1 MNKISGVFPVL
12 AVPFNNNGSLDL
24 DSIPKL
30 VELCINN
37 KVDGVVIFGLASE
50 LYKLNDSERI
60 QILEKVISSVNS
72 RVPVIVG
79 TEHSGTLAAVSR
91 SIEAEKLGAS
101 ALMLY
106 PPTFIKPDD
115 DNVLSYFKA
124 VSSAVEIPIIIQD
137 APAWTGVPLPIS
149 LLSRIIKQQPN
160 VCYIKLESP
169 PIGEK
174 AKLLKSEGFK
184 IIAGYGAIHLMED
197 LTAGIDGFMPG
208 CGFPGVF
215 VEINDLFK
223 SGNIQKARTLYQLV
237 LPLLTFQLTS
247 LDTFIEIQKLLLKHL
262 QIFSTAYCREPHV
275 PLSSDRIDYLN
286 LLLAQ
291 IGLKELG
298 VRKFDERK
306 T

>member
-1 MNKISGVFPVL
+1 MNEISGVLPVL
-12 AVPFNNNGSLDL
+12 AVPFNKDGSLDL
-24 DSIPKL
+24 ESIPRL
-30 VELCINN
+30 VEHCINN
-37 KVDGVVIFGLASE
+37 KANGVVIFGLASE
-50 LYKLNDSERI
+50 LYKLNDNERI

-79 TEHSGTLAAVSR
+79 TEHSGTSAAVAR

-106 PPTFIKPDD
+106 PPTFIKPDEA
-115 DNVLSYFKA
+115 NVLSYFKA
-124 VSSAVEIPIIIQD
+124 VGSAVEIPIIVQD
-137 APAWTGVPLPIS
+137 APAWTGVPLPVS
-149 LLSRIIKQQPN
+149 LLSRIIKEQPN

-169 PIGEK
+169 PIGDK

-197 LTAGIDGFMPG
+197 LTAGVDGFMPG
-208 CGFPGVF
+208 CSLPGIF

-223 SGNIQKARTLYQLV
+223 SGNVEKARTLYQLV

-262 QIFSTAYCREPHV
+262 QIFSTSYCREPHI
-275 PLSSDRIDYLN
+275 PISSDRIEYLN
-286 LLLAQ
+286 ALLAQ
-291 IGLKELG
+291 IGLKELEG
-298 VRKFDERK
+298 VRV
-306 T
+306 

>member
-1 MNKISGVFPVL
+1 MNEISGVLPVL
-12 AVPFNNNGSLDL
+12 AVPFNRDGSLDL

-30 VELCINN
+30 VEHCISN
-37 KVDGVVIFGLASE
+37 KANGVVIFGLASE

-79 TEHSGTLAAVSR
+79 TEHSGTLAAVAR

-106 PPTFIKPDD
+106 PPTFIKPDEA
-115 DNVLSYFKA
+115 NVLSYFKA
-124 VSSAVEIPIIIQD
+124 VGSAVKIPIIIQD
-137 APAWTGVPLPIS
+137 APAWTGVPLPVS
-149 LLSRIIKQQPN
+149 LLSRIIKEQPN

-169 PIGEK
+169 PIGDK
-174 AKLLKSEGFK
+174 AKILKSEGFK

-208 CGFPGVF
+208 CSLPGIF

-223 SGNIQKARTLYQLV
+223 SGNVEKARTLYQIV

-247 LDTFIEIQKLLLKHL
+247 LDTFIEIQKLLLKRL
-262 QIFSTAYCREPHV
+262 QIFSTSYCREPHI
-275 PLSSDRIDYLN
+275 PISSDRIDYLN
-286 LLLAQ
+286 LLLAE
-291 IGLKELG
+291 IGLRELEG
-298 VRKFDERK
+298 VRV
-306 T
+306 

>member
-1 MNKISGVFPVL
+1 MNEISGVLPVL
-12 AVPFNNNGSLDL
+12 AVPFNKDGSLDL

-30 VELCINN
+30 VEHCISN
-37 KVDGVVIFGLASE
+37 KANGVVIFGLASE

-79 TEHSGTLAAVSR
+79 TEHSGTLAAVAR

-106 PPTFIKPDD
+106 PPTFIKPDEA
-115 DNVLSYFKA
+115 NVLSYFKA
-124 VSSAVEIPIIIQD
+124 VGSAVKIPIIIQD
-137 APAWTGVPLPIS
+137 APAWTGVPLPVS
-149 LLSRIIKQQPN
+149 LLSRIIKEQSN

-169 PIGEK
+169 PIGDK

-208 CGFPGVF
+208 CSLPGIF

-223 SGNIQKARTLYQLV
+223 SGNIEKARTLYQLV

-247 LDTFIEIQKLLLKHL
+247 LDTFIEIQKLLLKQL
-262 QIFSTAYCREPHV
+262 QIFSTSYCREPHI
-275 PLSSDRIDYLN
+275 PISSDRIDYLN
-286 LLLAQ
+286 LLLAE
-291 IGLKELG
+291 IGLKELEG
-298 VRKFDERK
+298 VRV
-306 T
+306 

>member
-1 MNKISGVFPVL
+1 MNEISGVLPVL
-12 AVPFNNNGSLDL
+12 AVPFSKDGSLDL

-30 VELCINN
+30 VEHCISN
-37 KVDGVVIFGLASE
+37 KANGVVIFGLASE

-79 TEHSGTLAAVSR
+79 TEHSGTLAAVAR

-106 PPTFIKPDD
+106 PPTFIKPDEA
-115 DNVLSYFKA
+115 NVLSYFKA
-124 VSSAVEIPIIIQD
+124 VGSAVKIPIIIQD
-137 APAWTGVPLPIS
+137 APAWTGVALPVS
-149 LLSRIIKQQPN
+149 LLSRIIKEQPN

-169 PIGEK
+169 PIGDK

-208 CGFPGVF
+208 CSLPGIF

-223 SGNIQKARTLYQLV
+223 SGNIEKARTLYQLV

-247 LDTFIEIQKLLLKHL
+247 LDTFIEIQKLLLKQL
-262 QIFSTAYCREPHV
+262 QIFSTSYCREPHI
-275 PLSSDRIDYLN
+275 PISSDRIDYLN
-286 LLLAQ
+286 LLLAE
-291 IGLKELG
+291 IGLKELEG
-298 VRKFDERK
+298 VRV
-306 T
+306 

>member
-1 MNKISGVFPVL
+1 MNEISGVLPVL
-12 AVPFNNNGSLDL
+12 AVPFNKDGSLDL

-30 VELCINN
+30 VEHCINN
-37 KVDGVVIFGLASE
+37 KANGVVIFGLASE

-79 TEHSGTLAAVSR
+79 TEHSGTLAAVAR

-106 PPTFIKPDD
+106 PPTFIKPDEA
-115 DNVLSYFKA
+115 NVLSYFKA
-124 VSSAVEIPIIIQD
+124 VGSAVKIPIIIQD
-137 APAWTGVPLPIS
+137 APAWTGVPLPVS
-149 LLSRIIKQQPN
+149 LLSRIIKEQSN

-169 PIGEK
+169 PIGDK

-208 CGFPGVF
+208 CSLPGIF

-223 SGNIQKARTLYQLV
+223 SGNVEKARTLYQLV

-262 QIFSTAYCREPHV
+262 QIFSTSYCREPHI
-275 PLSSDRIDYLN
+275 PISSERIDYLN
-286 LLLAQ
+286 LLLAE
-291 IGLKELG
+291 IGLKELEG
-298 VRKFDERK
+298 VRV
-306 T
+306 

>member
-1 MNKISGVFPVL
+1 MNEISGVLPVL
-12 AVPFNNNGSLDL
+12 AVPFNKDGSLDL
-24 DSIPKL
+24 ESIPRL
-30 VELCINN
+30 VEHCINN
-37 KVDGVVIFGLASE
+37 KANGVVIFGLASE

-79 TEHSGTLAAVSR
+79 TEHSGTLAAVAR

-106 PPTFIKPDD
+106 PPTFIKPDEA
-115 DNVLSYFKA
+115 NVLSYFKA
-124 VSSAVEIPIIIQD
+124 VGSAVKIPIIVQD
-137 APAWTGVPLPIS
+137 APAWTGVPLPVS
-149 LLSRIIKQQPN
+149 LLSRIIKEQPN

-169 PIGEK
+169 PIGDK

-197 LTAGIDGFMPG
+197 LTVGVDGFMPG
-208 CGFPGVF
+208 CSLPGIF

-223 SGNIQKARTLYQLV
+223 SGNVEKARTLYQLV

-262 QIFSTAYCREPHV
+262 QIFSTSYCREPHI
-275 PLSSDRIDYLN
+275 PISSERIEYLN
-286 LLLAQ
+286 VLLAQ
-291 IGLKELG
+291 IGLKELEG
-298 VRKFDERK
+298 VRV
-306 T
+306 

>member
-1 MNKISGVFPVL
+1 MNEISGVLPVL
-12 AVPFNNNGSLDL
+12 AVPFNRDGSLDL

-30 VELCINN
+30 VEHCISN
-37 KVDGVVIFGLASE
+37 KANGVVIFGLASE

-79 TEHSGTLAAVSR
+79 TEHSGTLAAVAR

-106 PPTFIKPDD
+106 PPTFIKPDEA
-115 DNVLSYFKA
+115 NVLSYFKA
-124 VSSAVEIPIIIQD
+124 VGSAVKIPIIIQD
-137 APAWTGVPLPIS
+137 APAWTGVPLPVS
-149 LLSRIIKQQPN
+149 LLSRIIKEQPN

-169 PIGEK
+169 PIGDK
-174 AKLLKSEGFK
+174 AKILKSEGFK

-197 LTAGIDGFMPG
+197 LTAGIDGFMSGCSLPG
-208 CGFPGVF
+208 IF

-223 SGNIQKARTLYQLV
+223 SGNVEKARTLYQIV

-262 QIFSTAYCREPHV
+262 QIFSTSYCREPHI
-275 PLSSDRIDYLN
+275 PISSDRIDYLN
-286 LLLAQ
+286 LLLAE
-291 IGLKELG
+291 IGLKELEG
-298 VRKFDERK
+298 VRV
-306 T
+306 

>member
-1 MNKISGVFPVL
+1 MNKISGVLPVL
-12 AVPFNNNGSLDL
+12 AVPFNKDGSLDL

-30 VELCINN
+30 VEHCISN
-37 KVDGVVIFGLASE
+37 KANGVVIFGLASE

-79 TEHSGTLAAVSR
+79 TEHSGTLAAVAR

-106 PPTFIKPDD
+106 PPTFIKPDEA
-115 DNVLSYFKA
+115 NVLSYFKA
-124 VSSAVEIPIIIQD
+124 VGSAVKIPIIIQD
-137 APAWTGVPLPIS
+137 APAWTGVPLPVS
-149 LLSRIIKQQPN
+149 LLSRIIKEQPN

-169 PIGEK
+169 PIGDK

-208 CGFPGVF
+208 CSLPGIF
-215 VEINDLFK
+215 VEINNLFK
-223 SGNIQKARTLYQLV
+223 SGNVEKARTLYQLV

-262 QIFSTAYCREPHV
+262 QIFSTSYCREPHV
-275 PLSSDRIDYLN
+275 PISSERIDYLN
-286 LLLAQ
+286 LLLAE
-291 IGLKELG
+291 IGLKELEG
-298 VRKFDERK
+298 VRV
-306 T
+306 

>member
-1 MNKISGVFPVL
+1 MNEISGVLPVL
-12 AVPFNNNGSLDL
+12 AVPFNKDGSLDL
-24 DSIPKL
+24 ESIPRL
-30 VELCINN
+30 VEHCINN
-37 KVDGVVIFGLASE
+37 KANGVVIFGLASE

-60 QILEKVISSVNS
+60 QILQKVISSVNS

-79 TEHSGTLAAVSR
+79 TEHSGTSAAVER

-106 PPTFIKPDD
+106 PPTFIKPDEA
-115 DNVLSYFKA
+115 NVLSYFKA
-124 VSSAVEIPIIIQD
+124 VGSAVKIPIIVQD
-137 APAWTGVPLPIS
+137 APAWTGVPLPVA
-149 LLSRIIKQQPN
+149 LLSRIIKEQPN

-169 PIGEK
+169 PIGDK

-208 CGFPGVF
+208 CSLPGIF
-215 VEINDLFK
+215 VEINDLFN
-223 SGNIQKARTLYQLV
+223 SGNVEKARTLYQLV

-262 QIFSTAYCREPHV
+262 QIFSTSYCREPHI
-275 PLSSDRIDYLN
+275 PISSERIKYLN
-286 LLLAQ
+286 VLLAE
-291 IGLKELG
+291 IGLKELEG
-298 VRKFDERK
+298 VRV
-306 T
+306 

>member
-1 MNKISGVFPVL
+1 MNEISGVLPVL
-12 AVPFNNNGSLDL
+12 AVPFNRDGSLDL

-30 VELCINN
+30 VEHCINN
-37 KVDGVVIFGLASE
+37 KATGVVIFGLASE

-79 TEHSGTLAAVSR
+79 TEHSGTLAAVAR

-106 PPTFIKPDD
+106 PPTFIKPDEA
-115 DNVLSYFKA
+115 NVLSYFKE
-124 VSSAVEIPIIIQD
+124 VGSAVKIPIIIQD
-137 APAWTGVPLPIS
+137 APAWTGVPLPVS
-149 LLSRIIKQQPN
+149 LLSRIIKEQPN
-160 VCYIKLESP
+160 VCCIKLESP
-169 PIGEK
+169 PIGDK

-208 CGFPGVF
+208 CSLPGIF

-223 SGNIQKARTLYQLV
+223 SGNIEKARTLYQLV

-262 QIFSTAYCREPHV
+262 QIFSTSYCREPHI
-275 PLSSDRIDYLN
+275 PISSERIDYLN
-286 LLLAQ
+286 LLLAE
-291 IGLKELG
+291 IGLKDLEG
-298 VRKFDERK
+298 VRV
-306 T
+306 

>member
-1 MNKISGVFPVL
+1 MNEISGVLPVL
-12 AVPFNNNGSLDL
+12 AVPFNRDGSLDL

-30 VELCINN
+30 VEHCISN
-37 KVDGVVIFGLASE
+37 KANGVVIFGLASG

-79 TEHSGTLAAVSR
+79 TEHSGTLAAVAR

-106 PPTFIKPDD
+106 PPTFIKPDEA
-115 DNVLSYFKA
+115 NVLSYFKA
-124 VSSAVEIPIIIQD
+124 VGSAVKIPIIIQD
-137 APAWTGVPLPIS
+137 APAWTGVPLPVS
-149 LLSRIIKQQPN
+149 LLSRIIKEQPN

-169 PIGEK
+169 PIGDK
-174 AKLLKSEGFK
+174 AKILKSEGFK

-208 CGFPGVF
+208 CSLPGIF

-223 SGNIQKARTLYQLV
+223 SGNVEKARTLYQIV

-262 QIFSTAYCREPHV
+262 QIFSTSYCREPHI
-275 PLSSDRIDYLN
+275 PISSDRIDYLN
-286 LLLAQ
+286 LLLAE
-291 IGLKELG
+291 IGLKELEG
-298 VRKFDERK
+298 VRV
-306 T
+306 

>member
-1 MNKISGVFPVL
+1 MNEISGVLPVL
-12 AVPFNNNGSLDL
+12 AVPFNRDGSLDL

-30 VELCINN
+30 VEHCISN
-37 KVDGVVIFGLASE
+37 KANVVVIFGLASE

-79 TEHSGTLAAVSR
+79 TEHSGTLAAVAR

-106 PPTFIKPDD
+106 PPTFIKPDEA
-115 DNVLSYFKA
+115 NVLSYFKA
-124 VSSAVEIPIIIQD
+124 VGSAVKIPIIIQD
-137 APAWTGVPLPIS
+137 APAWTGVPLPVS
-149 LLSRIIKQQPN
+149 LLSRIIKEQPN

-169 PIGEK
+169 PIGDK
-174 AKLLKSEGFK
+174 AKILKSEGFK

-208 CGFPGVF
+208 CSLPGIF

-223 SGNIQKARTLYQLV
+223 SGNVEKARTLYQIV

-262 QIFSTAYCREPHV
+262 QIFSTSYCREPHI
-275 PLSSDRIDYLN
+275 PISSDRIDYLN
-286 LLLAQ
+286 LLLAE
-291 IGLKELG
+291 IGLKELEG
-298 VRKFDERK
+298 VRV
-306 T
+306 

>member
-1 MNKISGVFPVL
+1 MNEISGVLPVL
-12 AVPFNNNGSLDL
+12 AVPFNKDGSLDL

-30 VELCINN
+30 VEHCISN
-37 KVDGVVIFGLASE
+37 KANGVVIFGLASE

-79 TEHSGTLAAVSR
+79 TEHSGTLAAVAR

-106 PPTFIKPDD
+106 PPTFIKPDEA
-115 DNVLSYFKA
+115 NVLSYFKA
-124 VSSAVEIPIIIQD
+124 VGSAVKIPIIIQD
-137 APAWTGVPLPIS
+137 APAWTGVALPVS
-149 LLSRIIKQQPN
+149 LLSRIIKEQPN

-169 PIGEK
+169 PIGDK

-208 CGFPGVF
+208 CSLPGIF

-223 SGNIQKARTLYQLV
+223 SGNIEKARTLYQLV

-247 LDTFIEIQKLLLKHL
+247 LDTFIEIQKLLLKQL
-262 QIFSTAYCREPHV
+262 QIFSTSYCREPHI
-275 PLSSDRIDYLN
+275 PISSDRIDYLN
-286 LLLAQ
+286 LLLAE
-291 IGLKELG
+291 IGLKELEG
-298 VRKFDERK
+298 VRV
-306 T
+306 

>member
-1 MNKISGVFPVL
+1 MNEISGVLPVL
-12 AVPFNNNGSLDL
+12 AVPFNKDGSLDL
-24 DSIPKL
+24 ESIPRL
-30 VELCINN
+30 VEHCINN
-37 KVDGVVIFGLASE
+37 KANGVVIFGLASE

-79 TEHSGTLAAVSR
+79 TEHSGTVAAVAR

-106 PPTFIKPDD
+106 PPTFIKPDEA
-115 DNVLSYFKA
+115 NVLSYFKA
-124 VSSAVEIPIIIQD
+124 VGSAVKIPIIIQD
-137 APAWTGVPLPIS
+137 APAWTGVPLPVS
-149 LLSRIIKQQPN
+149 LLSRIIREQPN

-169 PIGEK
+169 PIGDK

-208 CGFPGVF
+208 CSLPGIF

-223 SGNIQKARTLYQLV
+223 SGNVEKARTLYQIV

-247 LDTFIEIQKLLLKHL
+247 LDTFIEIQKLVLKHL
-262 QIFSTAYCREPHV
+262 QIFSTSYCREPHI
-275 PLSSDRIDYLN
+275 PISSERIDYLN
-286 LLLAQ
+286 LLLAE
-291 IGLKELG
+291 IGLKELEG
-298 VRKFDERK
+298 VRV
-306 T
+306 

>member
-1 MNKISGVFPVL
+1 MNEISGVLPVL
-12 AVPFNNNGSLDL
+12 AVPFNKDGSLDL
-24 DSIPKL
+24 ESIPRL
-30 VELCINN
+30 VEHCINN
-37 KVDGVVIFGLASE
+37 KANGVVIFGLASE

-79 TEHSGTLAAVSR
+79 TEHSGTSAAVAR

-106 PPTFIKPDD
+106 PPTFIKPDEA
-115 DNVLSYFKA
+115 NVLSYFKA
-124 VSSAVEIPIIIQD
+124 VGSAVKIPIIVQD
-137 APAWTGVPLPIS
+137 APAWTGVPLPVA
-149 LLSRIIKQQPN
+149 LLSRIIKEQPN

-169 PIGEK
+169 PIGDK

-208 CGFPGVF
+208 CSLPGIF
-215 VEINDLFK
+215 VEINDLFN
-223 SGNIQKARTLYQLV
+223 SGNVEKARTLYQLV

-262 QIFSTAYCREPHV
+262 QIFSTSYCREPHI
-275 PLSSDRIDYLN
+275 PISSERIKYLN
-286 LLLAQ
+286 VLLAE
-291 IGLKELG
+291 IGLKELEG
-298 VRKFDERK
+298 VRV
-306 T
+306 

>member
-1 MNKISGVFPVL
+1 MNEISGVLPVL
-12 AVPFNNNGSLDL
+12 AVPFNRDGSLDL

-30 VELCINN
+30 VEHCISN
-37 KVDGVVIFGLASE
+37 KANGVVIFGLASE

-79 TEHSGTLAAVSR
+79 TEHSGTLAAVAR

-106 PPTFIKPDD
+106 PPTFIKPDEA
-115 DNVLSYFKA
+115 NVLSYFKA
-124 VSSAVEIPIIIQD
+124 VGSAVKIPIIIQY
-137 APAWTGVPLPIS
+137 APAWTGVPLPVS
-149 LLSRIIKQQPN
+149 LLSRIIKEQPN

-169 PIGEK
+169 PIGDK
-174 AKLLKSEGFK
+174 AKILKSEGFK

-208 CGFPGVF
+208 CSLPGIF

-223 SGNIQKARTLYQLV
+223 SGNVEKARTLYQIV

-262 QIFSTAYCREPHV
+262 QIFSTSYCREPHI
-275 PLSSDRIDYLN
+275 PISSDRIDYLN
-286 LLLAQ
+286 LLLAE
-291 IGLKELG
+291 IGLKELEG
-298 VRKFDERK
+298 VRV
-306 T
+306 

>member
-1 MNKISGVFPVL
+1 MNEISGVLPVL
-12 AVPFNNNGSLDL
+12 AVPFKRDGSLDL

-30 VELCINN
+30 VEHCISN
-37 KVDGVVIFGLASE
+37 KANGVVIFGLASE

-79 TEHSGTLAAVSR
+79 TEHSGTLAAVAR

-106 PPTFIKPDD
+106 PPTFIKPDEA
-115 DNVLSYFKA
+115 NVLSYFKA
-124 VSSAVEIPIIIQD
+124 VGSAVKIPIIIQD
-137 APAWTGVPLPIS
+137 APAWTGVPLPVS
-149 LLSRIIKQQPN
+149 LLSRIIKEQPN

-169 PIGEK
+169 PIGDK

-208 CGFPGVF
+208 CSLPGIF

-223 SGNIQKARTLYQLV
+223 SGNVEKARTLYQLV

-262 QIFSTAYCREPHV
+262 QIFSTSYCREPHI
-275 PLSSDRIDYLN
+275 PISSERIDYLN
-286 LLLAQ
+286 LLLAE
-291 IGLKELG
+291 IGLKELEG
-298 VRKFDERK
+298 VRV
-306 T
+306 

>member
-1 MNKISGVFPVL
+1 MNEISGVLPVL
-12 AVPFNNNGSLDL
+12 AVPFNKDGSLDL
-24 DSIPKL
+24 ESIPRL
-30 VELCINN
+30 VEHCINN
-37 KVDGVVIFGLASE
+37 KANGVVIFGLASE

-79 TEHSGTLAAVSR
+79 TEHSGTVAAVAR

-106 PPTFIKPDD
+106 PPTFIKPDEA
-115 DNVLSYFKA
+115 NVLSYFKA
-124 VSSAVEIPIIIQD
+124 VGSAVKIPIIIQD
-137 APAWTGVPLPIS
+137 APAWTGVPLPVS
-149 LLSRIIKQQPN
+149 LLSRIIKEQPN

-169 PIGEK
+169 PIGDK

-208 CGFPGVF
+208 CSLPGIF

-223 SGNIQKARTLYQLV
+223 SGNVEKARTLYQIV

-262 QIFSTAYCREPHV
+262 QIFSTSYCREPHI
-275 PLSSDRIDYLN
+275 PISTERIDYLN
-286 LLLAQ
+286 VLLAE
-291 IGLKELG
+291 IGLKELEG
-298 VRKFDERK
+298 VRV
-306 T
+306 

>member
-1 MNKISGVFPVL
+1 MNEISGVLPVL
-12 AVPFNNNGSLDL
+12 AVPFNRDGSLDL

-30 VELCINN
+30 VEHCISN
-37 KVDGVVIFGLASE
+37 KANGVVIFGLASE

-79 TEHSGTLAAVSR
+79 TEHSGTLAAVAR

-106 PPTFIKPDD
+106 PPTFIKPDEA
-115 DNVLSYFKA
+115 NVLSYFKA
-124 VSSAVEIPIIIQD
+124 VGSAVKIPIIIQD
-137 APAWTGVPLPIS
+137 APAWTGVPLPVS
-149 LLSRIIKQQPN
+149 LLSRIIKEHPN

-169 PIGEK
+169 PIGDK
-174 AKLLKSEGFK
+174 AKILKSEGFK

-197 LTAGIDGFMPG
+197 LTAWIDGFMPG
-208 CGFPGVF
+208 CSLPGIF

-223 SGNIQKARTLYQLV
+223 SGNVEKARTLYQIV

-262 QIFSTAYCREPHV
+262 QIFSTSYCREPHI
-275 PLSSDRIDYLN
+275 PISSDRIDYLN
-286 LLLAQ
+286 LLLAE
-291 IGLKELG
+291 IGLKELEG
-298 VRKFDERK
+298 VRV
-306 T
+306 

>member
-1 MNKISGVFPVL
+1 MNEISGVLPVL
-12 AVPFNNNGSLDL
+12 AVPFNKDGSLDL

-30 VELCINN
+30 VEHCINN
-37 KVDGVVIFGLASE
+37 KANGVVIFGLASE
-50 LYKLNDSERI
+50 LYKINDSERI

-79 TEHSGTLAAVSR
+79 TEHSGTLAAVAR
-91 SIEAEKLGAS
+91 SIEAEKFGAS

-106 PPTFIKPDD
+106 PPTFIKPDEA
-115 DNVLSYFKA
+115 NVLSYFKE
-124 VSSAVEIPIIIQD
+124 VGSAVKIPIIIQD
-137 APAWTGVPLPIS
+137 APAWTGVPLPVS
-149 LLSRIIKQQPN
+149 LLSRIIKEQPN

-169 PIGEK
+169 PIGDK

-208 CGFPGVF
+208 CSLPGIF

-223 SGNIQKARTLYQLV
+223 SGNIEKARTLYQLV

-262 QIFSTAYCREPHV
+262 QIFSTSYCREPHI
-275 PLSSDRIDYLN
+275 PISSERIDYLN
-286 LLLAQ
+286 LLLAE
-291 IGLKELG
+291 IGLKELEG
-298 VRKFDERK
+298 VRV
-306 T
+306 

>member
-1 MNKISGVFPVL
+1 MNEISGVLPVL
-12 AVPFNNNGSLDL
+12 AVPFNRDGSLDL

-30 VELCINN
+30 VEHCINN
-37 KVDGVVIFGLASE
+37 KANGVVIFGLASE

-79 TEHSGTLAAVSR
+79 TEHSGTLAAVAR

-106 PPTFIKPDD
+106 PPTFIKPDEA
-115 DNVLSYFKA
+115 NVLSYFKE
-124 VSSAVEIPIIIQD
+124 VGSAVKIPIIIQD
-137 APAWTGVPLPIS
+137 APAWTGVPLPVS
-149 LLSRIIKQQPN
+149 LLSRIIKEQPN

-169 PIGEK
+169 PIGDK

-208 CGFPGVF
+208 CSLPGIF

-223 SGNIQKARTLYQLV
+223 SGNVEKARTLYQLV

-262 QIFSTAYCREPHV
+262 QIFSTSYCREPHI
-275 PLSSDRIDYLN
+275 PISSERIDYLN
-286 LLLAQ
+286 LLLAE
-291 IGLKELG
+291 IGLKELEG
-298 VRKFDERK
+298 VRV
-306 T
+306 

>member
-1 MNKISGVFPVL
+1 MNEISGVLPVL
-12 AVPFNNNGSLDL
+12 AVPFNKDGSLDL
-24 DSIPKL
+24 ESIPRL
-30 VELCINN
+30 VEHCINN
-37 KVDGVVIFGLASE
+37 KANGVVIFGLASE
-50 LYKLNDSERI
+50 LYKLNDNERI

-79 TEHSGTLAAVSR
+79 TEHSGTVAAVAR

-106 PPTFIKPDD
+106 PPTFIKPDEA
-115 DNVLSYFKA
+115 NVLSYFKA
-124 VSSAVEIPIIIQD
+124 VGSAVKIPIIIQD
-137 APAWTGVPLPIS
+137 APAWTGVPLPVS
-149 LLSRIIKQQPN
+149 LLSRIIREQPN

-169 PIGEK
+169 PIGDK

-208 CGFPGVF
+208 CSLPGIF

-223 SGNIQKARTLYQLV
+223 SGNVEKARTLYQLV

-262 QIFSTAYCREPHV
+262 QIFSTSYCREPHI
-275 PLSSDRIDYLN
+275 PISSDRIDYLN
-286 LLLAQ
+286 LLLAE
-291 IGLKELG
+291 IGLKELEG
-298 VRKFDERK
+298 VRV
-306 T
+306 

>member
-1 MNKISGVFPVL
+1 MNEISGVLPVL
-12 AVPFNNNGSLDL
+12 AVPFNRDGSLDL

-30 VELCINN
+30 VEHCISN
-37 KVDGVVIFGLASE
+37 KANGVVIFGLASE

-79 TEHSGTLAAVSR
+79 TEHSGTLAAVAR

-106 PPTFIKPDD
+106 PPTFIKPDEA
-115 DNVLSYFKA
+115 NVLSYFKA
-124 VSSAVEIPIIIQD
+124 VGSAVKIPIIIQD
-137 APAWTGVPLPIS
+137 APAWTGVPLPVS
-149 LLSRIIKQQPN
+149 LLSRIIKEQPN

-169 PIGEK
+169 PIGDK
-174 AKLLKSEGFK
+174 AKILKSEGFK

-208 CGFPGVF
+208 CSLPGIF

-223 SGNIQKARTLYQLV
+223 SGNVEKARTLYQIV

-262 QIFSTAYCREPHV
+262 QIFSTSYCREPHI
-275 PLSSDRIDYLN
+275 PISSDRIDYLN
-286 LLLAQ
+286 LLLAE
-291 IGLKELG
+291 IGLKELEG
-298 VRKFDERK
+298 VRV
-306 T
+306 

>member
-1 MNKISGVFPVL
+1 MNEISGVLPVL
-12 AVPFNNNGSLDL
+12 AVPFNKDGSLDL
-24 DSIPKL
+24 ESIPRL
-30 VELCINN
+30 VEHCINN
-37 KVDGVVIFGLASE
+37 KANGVVIFGLASE

-79 TEHSGTLAAVSR
+79 TEHSGTVAAVAR

-106 PPTFIKPDD
+106 PPTFIKPDEA
-115 DNVLSYFKA
+115 NVLSYFKA
-124 VSSAVEIPIIIQD
+124 VGSAVKIPIIIQD
-137 APAWTGVPLPIS
+137 APAWTGVPLPVS
-149 LLSRIIKQQPN
+149 LLSRIIREQPN

-169 PIGEK
+169 PIGDK

-208 CGFPGVF
+208 CSLPGIF

-223 SGNIQKARTLYQLV
+223 SGNVEKARTLYQIV

-262 QIFSTAYCREPHV
+262 QIFSTSYCREPHI
-275 PLSSDRIDYLN
+275 PISSERIDYLN
-286 LLLAQ
+286 LLLAE
-291 IGLKELG
+291 IGLKELEG
-298 VRKFDERK
+298 VRV
-306 T
+306 

>member
-1 MNKISGVFPVL
+1 MNEISGVLPVL
-12 AVPFNNNGSLDL
+12 AVPFNKDGSLDL
-24 DSIPKL
+24 ESIPRL
-30 VELCINN
+30 VEHCISN
-37 KVDGVVIFGLASE
+37 KANGVVIFGLASE
-50 LYKLNDSERI
+50 LYKLNDYERI

-79 TEHSGTLAAVSR
+79 TEHSGTVAAVAR

-106 PPTFIKPDD
+106 PPTFIKPDEA
-115 DNVLSYFKA
+115 NVLSYFKA
-124 VSSAVEIPIIIQD
+124 VGSAVKIPIIIQD
-137 APAWTGVPLPIS
+137 APAWTGVPLPVS
-149 LLSRIIKQQPN
+149 LLSRIIKEQPN

-169 PIGEK
+169 PIGDK

-208 CGFPGVF
+208 CSLPGIF

-223 SGNIQKARTLYQLV
+223 SGNVEKARTLYQIV

-262 QIFSTAYCREPHV
+262 QIFSTSYCREPHI
-275 PLSSDRIDYLN
+275 PISSERIDYLN
-286 LLLAQ
+286 LLLAE
-291 IGLKELG
+291 IGLKELEG
-298 VRKFDERK
+298 VRV
-306 T
+306 

>member
-1 MNKISGVFPVL
+1 MNEISGVLPVL
-12 AVPFNNNGSLDL
+12 AVPFKRDGSLDL

-30 VELCINN
+30 VEHCISN
-37 KVDGVVIFGLASE
+37 KANGVVIFGLASE

-79 TEHSGTLAAVSR
+79 TEHSGTLAAVAR

-106 PPTFIKPDD
+106 PPTFIKPDEA
-115 DNVLSYFKA
+115 NVLSYFKA
-124 VSSAVEIPIIIQD
+124 VGSAVKIPIIIQD
-137 APAWTGVPLPIS
+137 APAWTGVALPVS
-149 LLSRIIKQQPN
+149 LLSRIIKEQPN

-169 PIGEK
+169 PIGDK

-208 CGFPGVF
+208 CSLPGIF

-223 SGNIQKARTLYQLV
+223 SGNVEKARTLYQLV

-262 QIFSTAYCREPHV
+262 QIFSTSYCREPHI
-275 PLSSDRIDYLN
+275 PISSERIDYLN
-286 LLLAQ
+286 LLLAE
-291 IGLKELG
+291 IGLKELEG
-298 VRKFDERK
+298 VRV
-306 T
+306 

>member
-1 MNKISGVFPVL
+1 MNKISGVLPVL
-12 AVPFNNNGSLDL
+12 AVPFNKDGSLDL

-30 VELCINN
+30 VEHCISN
-37 KVDGVVIFGLASE
+37 KANGVVIFGLASE

-79 TEHSGTLAAVSR
+79 TEHSGTLAAVAR

-106 PPTFIKPDD
+106 PPTFIKPDEA
-115 DNVLSYFKA
+115 NVLSYFKA
-124 VSSAVEIPIIIQD
+124 VGSAVKIPIIIQD
-137 APAWTGVPLPIS
+137 APAWTGVPLPVS
-149 LLSRIIKQQPN
+149 LLSRIIKEQPN

-169 PIGEK
+169 PIGDK

-208 CGFPGVF
+208 CSLPGIF

-223 SGNIQKARTLYQLV
+223 SGNVEKARTLYQLV

-262 QIFSTAYCREPHV
+262 QIFSTSYCREPHV
-275 PLSSDRIDYLN
+275 PISSERIDYLN
-286 LLLAQ
+286 LLLAE
-291 IGLKELG
+291 IGLKELEG
-298 VRKFDERK
+298 VRV
-306 T
+306 

>member
-1 MNKISGVFPVL
+1 MNEISGVLPVL
-12 AVPFNNNGSLDL
+12 AVPFNRDGSLDL

-30 VELCINN
+30 VEHCISN
-37 KVDGVVIFGLASE
+37 KANGVVIFGLASE

-79 TEHSGTLAAVSR
+79 TEHSGTLAAVAR

-106 PPTFIKPDD
+106 PPTFIKPDEA
-115 DNVLSYFKA
+115 NVLSYFKA
-124 VSSAVEIPIIIQD
+124 VGSAVKIPIIIQD
-137 APAWTGVPLPIS
+137 APAWTGVPLPVS
-149 LLSRIIKQQPN
+149 LLSIIIKEQPN

-169 PIGEK
+169 PIGDK
-174 AKLLKSEGFK
+174 AKILKSEGFK

-208 CGFPGVF
+208 CSLPGIF

-223 SGNIQKARTLYQLV
+223 SGNVEKARTLYQIV

-262 QIFSTAYCREPHV
+262 QILSTSYCREPHI
-275 PLSSDRIDYLN
+275 PISSDRIDYLN
-286 LLLAQ
+286 LLLAE
-291 IGLKELG
+291 IGLKELEG
-298 VRKFDERK
+298 VRV
-306 T
+306 

>member
-1 MNKISGVFPVL
+1 MNEISGVLPVL
-12 AVPFNNNGSLDL
+12 AVPFNKDGSLDL

-30 VELCINN
+30 VEHCINN
-37 KVDGVVIFGLASE
+37 KANGVVIFGLASE

-79 TEHSGTLAAVSR
+79 TEHSGTLAAVAR

-106 PPTFIKPDD
+106 PPTFIKPDEA
-115 DNVLSYFKA
+115 NVLSYFKA
-124 VSSAVEIPIIIQD
+124 VGSAVKIPIIIQD
-137 APAWTGVPLPIS
+137 APAWTGVALPVS
-149 LLSRIIKQQPN
+149 LLSRIIKEQPN

-169 PIGEK
+169 PIGDK

-208 CGFPGVF
+208 CSLPGIF

-223 SGNIQKARTLYQLV
+223 SGNVEKARTLYQLV

-262 QIFSTAYCREPHV
+262 QIFSTSYCREPHI
-275 PLSSDRIDYLN
+275 PISSERIDYLN
-286 LLLAQ
+286 LLLAE
-291 IGLKELG
+291 IGLKELEG
-298 VRKFDERK
+298 VRV
-306 T
+306 

>member
-1 MNKISGVFPVL
+1 MNKISGVLPVL
-12 AVPFNNNGSLDL
+12 AVPFNKDGSLDL

-30 VELCINN
+30 VEHCISN
-37 KVDGVVIFGLASE
+37 KANGVVIFGLASE

-79 TEHSGTLAAVSR
+79 TEHSGTLAAVAR

-106 PPTFIKPDD
+106 PPTFIKPDEA
-115 DNVLSYFKA
+115 NVLSYFKA
-124 VSSAVEIPIIIQD
+124 VGSAVKIPIIIQD
-137 APAWTGVPLPIS
+137 APAWTGVPLPVS
-149 LLSRIIKQQPN
+149 LLSRIIKEQPN

-169 PIGEK
+169 PIGDK

-208 CGFPGVF
+208 CSLPGIF

-223 SGNIQKARTLYQLV
+223 SGNVEKARTLYQLV

-247 LDTFIEIQKLLLKHL
+247 LDTFIEIQKLLIYNCNINL
-262 QIFSTAYCREPHV
+262 Q
-275 PLSSDRIDYLN
+275 L
-286 LLLAQ
+286 
-291 IGLKELG
+291 
-298 VRKFDERK
+298 
-306 T
+306 